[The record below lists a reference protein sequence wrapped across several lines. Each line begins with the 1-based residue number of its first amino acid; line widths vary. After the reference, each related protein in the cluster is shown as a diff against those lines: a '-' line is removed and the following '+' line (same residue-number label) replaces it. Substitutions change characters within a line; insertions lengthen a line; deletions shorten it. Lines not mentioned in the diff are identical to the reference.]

1 MRLIQNARNHTLE
14 LISTLLSFSL
24 ASHTQKADG
33 KSSHPL
39 VHAWACERLDVFQKR
54 EIAVKAFHLIATVGL
69 EISTGNSDGG
79 VLGTKIMPACG
90 RLLPLGQK
98 PALR

>member
-1 MRLIQNARNHTLE
+1 M
-14 LISTLLSFSL
+14 LLSFSL
-24 ASHTQKADG
+24 ASRTQKADG
-33 KSSHPL
+33 ISSHPL
-39 VHAWACERLDVFQKR
+39 VHAWAGERLDVVQKR

-79 VLGTKIMPACG
+79 VLGTQIMPACG